1 MFPMPRDHLLLYC
14 AKKGCE
20 RCSSLFLGYL
30 GSLPSWVGVGLS
42 LQRSGE
48 KCGIAGPLCIFWVVW
63 KARNDLIFRDEVLP
77 LQKVKSFFV
86 YLLWPET
93 KMFSVDGPM
102 ALVHFFDWVGSR

>member
-42 LQRSGE
+42 LQRN
-48 KCGIAGPLCIFWVVW
+48 GIAGPLCIFWLVW
-63 KARNDLIFRDEVLP
+63 KARNDIIFRDLHRR
-77 LQKVKSFFV
+77 LSLFFV
-86 YLLWPET
+86 YLLWLET
-93 KMFSVDGPM
+93 KMFFVDGPI
-102 ALVHFFDWVGSR
+102 AIVHFFDWVGSR